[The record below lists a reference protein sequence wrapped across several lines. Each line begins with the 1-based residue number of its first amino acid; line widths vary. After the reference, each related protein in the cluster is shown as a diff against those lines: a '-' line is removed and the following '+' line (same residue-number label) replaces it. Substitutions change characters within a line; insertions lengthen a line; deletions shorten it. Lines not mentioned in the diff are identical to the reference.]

1 MNIAVK
7 IKKIKAMA
15 KKIYVDYGLKSEI
28 HRQLGHGMPV
38 IRRALNGADD
48 TDTQRRI
55 RAYALANGG
64 VEAAERTE
72 KKWRKV
78 DGKTWVQDT
87 SAPLSDRK
95 NNH

>member
-1 MNIAVK
+1 
-7 IKKIKAMA
+7 MA

-87 SAPLSDRK
+87 SACFDSAQQPTLPSTDAQGPEE
-95 NNH
+95 

>member
-1 MNIAVK
+1 MNKTGLQILVPS
-7 IKKIKAMA
+7 
-15 KKIYVDYGLKSEI
+15 GLKMEMHKSFGYGRPTI
-28 HRQLGHGMPV
+28 N
-38 IRRALNGADD
+38 RALNGADD

-64 VEAAERTE
+64 AEVPERTE

-87 SAPLSDRK
+87 SAPLSDRTSAALSDRK

>member
-1 MNIAVK
+1 
-7 IKKIKAMA
+7 MA
-15 KKIYVDYGLKSEI
+15 NKIYVDYGLKSER

-38 IRRALNGADD
+38 IRKALGGSDK

-64 VEAAERTE
+64 VEAVERTE
-72 KKWRKV
+72 TRWRKV